1 VAETIRI
8 RNALTRWRHRLAYAV
23 ARRMTR
29 IHPRMHV
36 IVVSAPPGLSDKTIS
51 ACVTAGLRHAARMM
65 AIEAETV
72 RIDRWLGRV
81 HPEFFGDDAADNQAD
96 RSPT

>member
-23 ARRMTR
+23 ACCMARLN
-29 IHPRMHV
+29 PRMHV
-36 IVVSAPPGLSDKTIS
+36 IVVSAPPGLSEEDIS
-51 ACVTAGLRHAARMM
+51 ACVVAGLRHAARMM

-72 RIDRWLGRV
+72 RIDRWLARV
-81 HPEFFGDDAADNQAD
+81 NPEFFGDADTH
-96 RSPT
+96 P